1 MRMRKGQTAME
12 YLMTYGWAILIIMVV
27 LAVLFYLGV
36 LNPPVPSQCTFPAGV
51 SCVSSKLSASGGN
64 LTLVIGEGTGHPIN
78 VTGVWCSDNMSS
90 GYAPLNINYM
100 STAAPPGVTMNS
112 GSSATI
118 ASPGGAIHVECEH
131 ANNGNDAAITNQTVG
146 ANFIGKLFINYTE
159 TDTSVTHS
167 ITGSYT
173 AKYEA

>member
-1 MRMRKGQTAME
+1 MKKGQTAME

-90 GYAPLNINYM
+90 GYAPTNINYLGI
-100 STAAPPGVTMNS
+100 ANPDGVIMNS
-112 GSSATI
+112 GGQAIVAT
-118 ASPGGAIHVECEH
+118 PGGAIHVECMH
-131 ANNGNDAAITNQTVG
+131 ASNGADSTISNQTAG
-146 ANFIGKLFINYTE
+146 ATFIGDLFINYTE
-159 TDTSVTHS
+159 TDTGVVHTVT
-167 ITGSYT
+167 GAYT
-173 AKYEA
+173 VNYEAS